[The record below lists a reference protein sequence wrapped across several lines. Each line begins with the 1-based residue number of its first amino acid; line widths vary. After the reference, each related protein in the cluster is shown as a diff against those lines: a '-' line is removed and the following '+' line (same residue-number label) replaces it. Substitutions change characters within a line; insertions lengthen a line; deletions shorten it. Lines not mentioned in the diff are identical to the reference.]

1 MSPAENVCQRPIPV
15 VTVLTILPQMPVV
28 GSATEQKSVGS
39 IRQWVVGAKNV
50 ADA

>member
-28 GSATEQKSVGS
+28 GSATEQKTCRIDPPVGGGCKEC
-39 IRQWVVGAKNV
+39 R
-50 ADA
+50 